1 MKISIR
7 IVMRQTAKEKK
18 KRILYYSIASFS
30 SLSLLPSAS
39 LLHCFIF
46 VLKTNIFVLCFGF
59 IFEKMF
65 SKLVL
70 LWIILFA
77 VFAYIKQQIVWI
89 SVIYRA
95 CVCVCVEYPNCVKCC
110 NEYAV
115 LARQTNFRLQNTLYK
130 PLQNFLS
137 YFSGNTFLLAVG
149 NTTNPLWLYA
159 LSRKT
164 HHQTVC

>member
-115 LARQTNFRLQNTLYK
+115 LARQQKPIFDFKIPSTNRCRIFSAIFQAILFYWPWVIPLIRYGYTL
-130 PLQNFLS
+130 
-137 YFSGNTFLLAVG
+137 
-149 NTTNPLWLYA
+149 
-159 LSRKT
+159 
-164 HHQTVC
+164 